1 MDTEYDFLTPEFL
14 HLIFFKQKNIVI
26 FPHVDLKHLRVL
38 EAFTVGYNL
47 IDLEATALYNIREM
61 VRSDAESYSQTPNYH
76 LIYNLDKEKA
86 KQLLDLENAHM
97 ILNVNQNCS
106 DLIDFAHES
115 FIFYNKKS
123 AKFLNYEFT
132 QTDLKMEKI
141 ILSLAKTYE
150 MIREKLQGIKST
162 ATKIYSTLMNNPES
176 FDIDRLINAYTLTE
190 QESLIEFTE
199 NYYDIIIPD
208 DDGIENEQEKD
219 SISRESRAYGNTNQ
233 NREESIPKS
242 MGMATRALDFSDDF
256 EIIKN
261 QNKHIFR
268 VFLHELDEYRQKEIN
283 NSNLDLNQFFVPNDL
298 YNYLRRHHWSE
309 GIPESFLNQWKAAL
323 NRNGGLSQEE
333 LLDFENI
340 LRGLDIKNDLIH
352 QIIDGSESKIQK
364 INERSNNNALPSQ
377 LNENDQNLGD
387 YEIPPVSDFARFKA
401 WMINTLDA
409 IEKKLKNST

>member
-1 MDTEYDFLTPEFL
+1 M
-14 HLIFFKQKNIVI
+14 
-26 FPHVDLKHLRVL
+26 
-38 EAFTVGYNL
+38 
-47 IDLEATALYNIREM
+47 
-61 VRSDAESYSQTPNYH
+61 
-76 LIYNLDKEKA
+76 
-86 KQLLDLENAHM
+86 
-97 ILNVNQNCS
+97 
-106 DLIDFAHES
+106 
-115 FIFYNKKS
+115 
-123 AKFLNYEFT
+123 
-132 QTDLKMEKI
+132 DLKMEKI

-176 FDIDRLINAYTLTE
+176 FDIDKLTNAYTLAE
-190 QESLIEFTE
+190 QESIIEFTE
-199 NYYDIIIPD
+199 NYYDIILPD

-219 SISRESRAYGNTNQ
+219 SISREIRAYGNTNQ

-242 MGMATRALDFSDDF
+242 TGMATRALDFSDDF

-309 GIPESFLNQWKAAL
+309 EIPESFLNQWKAAL

-352 QIIDGSESKIQK
+352 HIIDGSESKIQK
-364 INERSNNNALPSQ
+364 INERSNTNALPSQ

>member
-14 HLIFFKQKNIVI
+14 HLIFFKQKNVVI
-26 FPHVDLKHLRVL
+26 FPHVDLKHLRAL

-86 KQLLDLENAHM
+86 KQLLDLENAHI

-106 DLIDFAHES
+106 DLIDLAHES
-115 FIFYNKKS
+115 FIFYNKK
-123 AKFLNYEFT
+123 ATKFLNYEFT
-132 QTDLKMEKI
+132 LPDLKIEKM

-150 MIREKLQGIKST
+150 MIRDELQEIKNT
-162 ATKIYSTLMNNPES
+162 ATKIYTNLMNNIDM
-176 FDIDRLINAYTLTE
+176 FDIDRLTSSYTKAE
-190 QESLIEFTE
+190 QERIIEFTE
-199 NYYDIIIPD
+199 NYYDIILPD
-208 DDGIENEQEKD
+208 DNEIENEDQKD
-219 SISRESRAYGNTNQ
+219 TVATESREYENISQ
-233 NREESIPKS
+233 KREDSIPKFT
-242 MGMATRALDFSDDF
+242 GMTTRALDFSDDF

-268 VFLHELDEYRQKEIN
+268 VFLHELDEYRQQEIN
-283 NSNLDLNQFFVPNDL
+283 NSNLDLHQFFVPNDL

-309 GIPESFLNQWKAAL
+309 GIPESFLNQWNAAL

-340 LRGLDIKNDLIH
+340 LRGLDIKNEIIH
-352 QIIDGSESKIQK
+352 QIIDESESKIQK
-364 INERSNNNALPSQ
+364 IDNGNKNNALGSL
-377 LNENDQNLGD
+377 LNENDKESRE
-387 YEIPPVSDFARFKA
+387 YKIPPVSDFARFKA
-401 WMINTLDA
+401 WMIDTLDA